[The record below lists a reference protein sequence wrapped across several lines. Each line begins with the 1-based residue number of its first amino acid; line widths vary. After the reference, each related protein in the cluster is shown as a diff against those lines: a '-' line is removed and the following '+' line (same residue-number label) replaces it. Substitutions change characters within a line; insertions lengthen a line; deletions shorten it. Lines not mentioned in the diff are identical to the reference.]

1 MSVPWRAMAARNA
14 GNATYKVWNPKHD
27 GWKWVP
33 RKQLQ
38 YRPPMA
44 RLAMRKVE
52 EARHANSDQEPG

>member
-1 MSVPWRAMAARNA
+1 MAARNA